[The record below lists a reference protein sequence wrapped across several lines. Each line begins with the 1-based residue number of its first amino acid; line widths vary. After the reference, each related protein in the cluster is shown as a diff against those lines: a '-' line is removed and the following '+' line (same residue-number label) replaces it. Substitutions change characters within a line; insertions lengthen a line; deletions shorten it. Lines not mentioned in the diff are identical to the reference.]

1 MAVRQFLVSNPK
13 SVAVTTNGKT
23 AVADDIT
30 SLGFDDAALVNGW
43 NDLLVFLTAGCV
55 VADNLATTEQI
66 QEAADD
72 FQHGSTPGH

>member
-13 SVAVTTNGKT
+13 EANVTTNGKT
-23 AVADDIT
+23 AVANEIT

-43 NDLLVFLTAGCV
+43 NDVLVFLTNGCLI
-55 VADNLATTEQI
+55 ADNLATTEQI